1 MPSSNVPHL
10 VSLEAQLLALIQERL
25 LETPPN
31 FNAETNL
38 YDSGLDSMAIM
49 QLLLL
54 LEENFGVVLIDAD
67 LTRKNFSD
75 VRHLAQLVQRRI
87 SAG

>member
-1 MPSSNVPHL
+1 MHSSNVPQL
-10 VSLEAQLLALIQERL
+10 ASLEAQLLTLIPERL
-25 LETPPN
+25 LETPPD
-31 FNAETNL
+31 FNVETNL

-54 LEENFGVVLIDAD
+54 LEENFGVALIDAD

-75 VRHLAQLVQRRI
+75 VRHLARVVQTRM
-87 SAG
+87 SAS

>member
-1 MPSSNVPHL
+1 MPSSNVPQL
-10 VSLEAQLLALIQERL
+10 GSLEAQLLALIQERL
-25 LETPPN
+25 LETPPD
-31 FNAETNL
+31 FDVDTNL

-75 VRHLAQLVQRRI
+75 IRHLARLVQARMPA
-87 SAG
+87 S